1 MVILV
6 GPINGTLQSKQC
18 YLNQGMMQILDRSI
32 IFNKK
37 EQTPYIASIG
47 KVEFRAT
54 LPNKCH
60 GIILIL
66 ELYEKYKD
74 AMHLQFA

>member
-1 MVILV
+1 MLSWLRHDANFRPV
-6 GPINGTLQSKQC
+6 G
-18 YLNQGMMQILDRSI
+18 I

-74 AMHLQFA
+74 AMHFAVCLEYELDSVN